1 MVTANHA
8 MQNASHVYNL
18 GRCFAVLF
26 QQARRGPDLI
36 LVALAGRVGNVVQL
50 LRPRTPRSLL
60 CVRDIELS
68 PTYSLASFIR
78 SRSRHYP
85 RWINSLVNISA
96 AGERVTPYVSKT
108 KTQLYIF
115 SWARGLSLVMLYYDY
130 LLTLP
135 REIQFLWPP
144 HNKQGWFTLAC
155 FLNRYLPVIG
165 LMPITASY
173 FVSVNPEVRPSSL
186 SFQVGEP

>member
-1 MVTANHA
+1 MCQSCNAK
-8 MQNASHVYNL
+8 ASHVYNL

-36 LVALAGRVGNVVQL
+36 LVALAGRVDNVVQL

-60 CVRDIELS
+60 CVRDVELS
-68 PTYSLASFIR
+68 LTYSLASFIR
-78 SRSRHYP
+78 SCSRHYP

-96 AGERVTPYVSKT
+96 AGEHVNHYVQKRKLSGT
-108 KTQLYIF
+108 FLL
-115 SWARGLSLVMLYYDY
+115 GLGDFLVMLYYDY

-135 REIQFLWPP
+135 REIQLLWPP

-165 LMPITASY
+165 LMPIAASY